1 MKAGKDARQLC
12 ISGTVLKKRIKAAKL
27 NVPTIVNL
35 MMDKGWAF
43 YPNTLYRPLQEKR
56 ELCLHT
62 AEMNDL
68 LAILREAGL

>member
-12 ISGTVLKKRIKAAKL
+12 ISGTKLKKRIKAAKL

-35 MMDKGWAF
+35 MIEQGWGW
-43 YPNTLYRPLQEKR
+43 YPNKLYRLLRR
-56 ELCLHT
+56 EDFVCLHT

>member
-12 ISGTVLKKRIKAAKL
+12 ISWTVLKKRIKAAKL

-35 MMDKGWAF
+35 MIEQGWTF
-43 YPNTLYRPLQEKR
+43 YPNTLYRPLREKR